1 MINVYFY
8 LHQILYVFTLRILAT
23 SKQYEMKDEYIN
35 GHIEE
40 ARYQLKLCY
49 QKMTGDSDV
58 EF

>member
-8 LHQILYVFTLRILAT
+8 LHQILYLFTLKTLAI
-23 SKQYEMKDEYIN
+23 SKEYGMNDEYIN